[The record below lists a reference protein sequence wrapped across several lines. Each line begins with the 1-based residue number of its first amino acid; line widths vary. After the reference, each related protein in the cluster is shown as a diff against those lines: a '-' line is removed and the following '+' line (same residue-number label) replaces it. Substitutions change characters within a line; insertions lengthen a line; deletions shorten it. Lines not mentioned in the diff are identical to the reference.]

1 MREIYLDNSAT
12 TRVSDRVA
20 QIVYHVMTQQ
30 YGNPSSLH
38 RKGIEAEKIMRK
50 ARETIAHAL
59 GVKPSEVYFTSG
71 GTESNNLAIKG
82 TAYSMRRMGN
92 HLITTSVEHPSV
104 LDTFKQLEKE
114 GFCVTYLGV
123 NKEGFIEL
131 DELQKALRKDTIL
144 VSIMYV
150 NNEVGSI
157 QPVEEAADHIHRNKN
172 TIFHVDAV
180 QALGKIPLVPAL
192 KGIDM
197 LSISGHKIYGPKGIG
212 ALFVR
217 ENVKLYPI
225 FNGGG
230 QERGIRSGTENVPG
244 IAGFGAAVEDAMNS
258 LFEWRRTMEELK
270 NRLCR
275 RILEEIPDTVL
286 NGPRGDYSRALEKN
300 SLSSDAEGFSAS
312 INVHDA
318 APHIL
323 NISFLGVRGEILLH
337 SLESHGIYVSTGS
350 ACSSNK
356 SGKSHVLS
364 AMGKTAEEIDGA
376 IRFSLSP
383 FLTLE
388 DIDYTVE
395 ILKKE
400 VAEIRKFVR
409 R

>member
-1 MREIYLDNSAT
+1 MDNSAT
-12 TRVSDRVA
+12 TRVSDRA
-20 QIVYHVMTQQ
+20 ARTVYEVMTEQ

-38 RKGIEAEKIMRK
+38 GKGIEAGKLMRK
-50 ARETIAHAL
+50 ARETIAQAL
-59 GVKPSEVYFTSG
+59 RVKPAEVYFTSG

-82 TAYSMRRMGN
+82 AAYSMQKMGK
-92 HLITTSVEHPSV
+92 HLITTTIEHPSV

-114 GFCVTYLGV
+114 GFIATYLGV
-123 NKEGFIEL
+123 NKEGFIDVE
-131 DELQKALRKDTIL
+131 ELQKALRPDTIL

-157 QPVEEAADHIHRNKN
+157 QPVEEAAAHINRNRK
-172 TIFHVDAV
+172 TLFHVDAV
-180 QALGKIPLVPAL
+180 QAFGKIPLVPGL

-217 ENVKLYPI
+217 ENVRLYPLL
-225 FNGGG
+225 NGGG
-230 QERGIRSGTENVPG
+230 QEKGIRSGTENLPG
-244 IAGFGAAVEDAMNS
+244 IAGFGVAVEDAMNN
-258 LFEWRRTMEELK
+258 LFEWQKAMEELK
-270 NRLCR
+270 KRLCN
-275 RILEEIPDTVL
+275 RILQEIPDTVL
-286 NGPRGDYSRALEKN
+286 NGPREDYSRTLGKTSIKSDREGSGV
-300 SLSSDAEGFSAS
+300 SL
-312 INVHDA
+312 NVNAA

-323 NISFLGVRGEILLH
+323 NISFLGVKGEILLH
-337 SLESHGIYVSTGS
+337 ALEAHGIYVSTGS
-350 ACSSNK
+350 ACSSHK

-364 AMGKTAEEIDGA
+364 AMEKNTEEIDGA

-383 FLTLE
+383 FLSID

-400 VAEIRKFVR
+400 VAEIRKYVR